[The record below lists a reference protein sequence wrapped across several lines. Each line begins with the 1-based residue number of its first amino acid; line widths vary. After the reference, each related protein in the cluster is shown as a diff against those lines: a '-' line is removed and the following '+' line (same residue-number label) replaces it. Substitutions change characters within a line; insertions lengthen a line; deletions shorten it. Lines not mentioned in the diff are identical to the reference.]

1 MSVPSIDP
9 KTVAIGAAVVVA
21 GIGAYMLLSAPAPTD
36 GEGGQT
42 PGNAA
47 LCHGLGAG
55 GYIACKLAD
64 PLLNA
69 AGVTKEA
76 TQLLAEWAE
85 DRKKAFADGQDAL
98 TKGDFHRAVKDALII
113 FHANAAADA
122 VRAEF
127 VIGTPPVDPLAGN
140 TLFQQLTTQISTIG
154 NIAIQTDIAS
164 ARGYLAAGNVD
175 LALSLAQSARDKIDV
190 ISELVGSFV
199 QSNTSPL
206 DDLVNAIDAA
216 TYKRDSQAI
225 AKAAQPGGTAKAKLD
240 AGLQAASDGG
250 KLMSASGGDANND
263 KYRQQYGSAALK
275 SQSGAV
281 IQQAAD
287 DEEQAYRT
295 LILRGLNLPADQ
307 YIALAE
313 PYIIKW
319 GQATY
324 DEKVGNRYTQ
334 YYGPYHT
341 YQDKKNSTNPHD
353 LDDAMTALNQLPDW
367 LVGSAERTSFSERR
381 GQAALTAA
389 HISQEDAEK
398 QLSAIFGNL
407 GSAASKLGTVFVKK

>member
-21 GIGAYMLLSAPAPTD
+21 GVGAYMIFSSPSLKA
-36 GEGGQT
+36 GEEK
-42 PGNAA
+42 A
-47 LCHGLGAG
+47 GLGLGVGVGGVAVAG
-55 GYIACKLAD
+55 AVDDGLM
-64 PLLNA
+64 
-69 AGVTKEA
+69 GVT
-76 TQLLAEWAE
+76 
-85 DRKKAFADGQDAL
+85 GQDAHNRDL
-98 TKGDFHRAVKDALII
+98 IAHSVVERKRLYQEALDAIKANNFVVAILDTHMIAYHNDGVQRLI
-113 FHANAAADA
+113 DA
-122 VRAEF
+122 KF
-127 VIGTPPVDPLAGN
+127 VGTPYTDPLAGN
-140 TLFQQLTTQISTIG
+140 KFVQDLTSQID
-154 NIAIQTDIAS
+154 AAS
-164 ARGYLAAGNVD
+164 KAQADKQIAAGQAFLAQGNLD
-175 LALSLAQSARDKIDV
+175 LALTQAQQARDTIDV
-190 ISELVGSFV
+190 VAPFFNGGGQAVTDNPALENLLS
-199 QSNTSPL
+199 
-206 DDLVNAIDAA
+206 AITAA

-407 GSAASKLGTVFVKK
+407 GSVASKLGTVFVKK